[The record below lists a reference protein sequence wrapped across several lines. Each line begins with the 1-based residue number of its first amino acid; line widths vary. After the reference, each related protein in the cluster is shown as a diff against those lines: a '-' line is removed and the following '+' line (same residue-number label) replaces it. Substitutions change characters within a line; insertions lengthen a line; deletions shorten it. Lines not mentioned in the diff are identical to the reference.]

1 MPYKLFAH
9 TADLG
14 VEVSGPSLE
23 DVYRNAAE
31 ALFNILSDISTIETR
46 KMLLRKVK
54 GMGREDLLINFL
66 RELLNLW
73 NRDHFLVKFCEV
85 LEATPQ
91 HLTVRL
97 SGEVYNPLMHPIN
110 REIKAVTYHQTSL
123 VHNKR
128 GWKGRFVLDV

>member
-14 VEVSGPSLE
+14 VEVAGSSLE
-23 DVYRNAAE
+23 DIYRSAAE
-31 ALFNILSDISTIETR
+31 ALFSILSDLSTIEIK
-46 KMLLRKVK
+46 KMLLRKVT
-54 GMGREDLLINFL
+54 GMDREDLLINFL

-73 NRDHFLVKFCEV
+73 NRDHFLVKSCEV

-97 SGEVYNPLMHPIN
+97 SGEVYNPLMHPIK
-110 REIKAVTYHQTSL
+110 REIKAVTYHQASL
-123 VHNKR
+123 VHNKE
-128 GWKGRFVLDV
+128 GWKGRVIFDV